1 MLLQT
6 SLDYSIIQLGLRF
19 ERKTE
24 TESSAMKLFNA
35 FSLLSVTFASAS
47 NHNNVADYQKRADMG
62 NIRGQQQRF
71 MQEEGEQELVTKTE
85 WAECIGQD
93 AKECA
98 SIVRSDARRHE
109 IKNLQV
115 RIVAPHT
122 NDEIIDT
129 YMKVGKLGNFWY
141 EWRTY
146 TVSQKQM
153 I

>member
-1 MLLQT
+1 
-6 SLDYSIIQLGLRF
+6 
-19 ERKTE
+19 
-24 TESSAMKLFNA
+24 MKLFNA

-47 NHNNVADYQKRADMG
+47 YHNNVADYKNRAAMG

-71 MQEEGEQELVTKTE
+71 MQEEGEQEVVTKTE

-93 AKECA
+93 AKDCA
-98 SIVRSDARRHE
+98 RIVRHDARRHE

-129 YMKVGKLGNFWY
+129 YMKVGKLGNFCY
-141 EWRTY
+141 EWRTPTLY
-146 TVSQKQM
+146 LKNR
-153 I
+153 